1 MAKKKDDTFDDIFGG
16 DLPVDDMEDVY
27 ILDLDY
33 ITNES
38 NTIATSIISSILRL
52 YNNKDFVEDHPDF
65 KKRIDTEIES
75 LKRMYKMAKTNEE
88 IHDHLAQSIA
98 KNPGNASL
106 YMALTKVQDKII
118 QLDEN
123 IKKIMD
129 GLNKICSNYQMELNF
144 EATKKESGEE
154 AVHGDSGLVTRGN
167 KQFIDMMNAETDDW
181 FQSGLL
187 DAHYIGNKN

>member
-27 ILDLDY
+27 TLDLDY

-154 AVHGDSGLVTRGN
+154 AVHDDSGLVTRGN
-167 KQFIDMMNAETDDW
+167 KQFIDIMNAETDDW
-181 FQSGLL
+181 FQSDLL
-187 DAHYIGNKN
+187 DLNYIGNKN